1 MDYAGD
7 NVITRVL
14 LALKMEEVTMSQG
27 MQVASR
33 RGKEMDFVL
42 APPKECSLPDI
53 LVLAISDFWPTE
65 L

>member
-1 MDYAGD
+1 
-7 NVITRVL
+7 
-14 LALKMEEVTMSQG
+14 MSQG